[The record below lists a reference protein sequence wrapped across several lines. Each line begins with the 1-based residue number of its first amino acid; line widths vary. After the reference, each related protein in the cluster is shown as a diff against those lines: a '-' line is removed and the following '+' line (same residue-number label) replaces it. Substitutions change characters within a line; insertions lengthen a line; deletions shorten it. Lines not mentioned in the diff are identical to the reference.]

1 MGKKTAAA
9 PAEKPKP
16 DPVLFQVVKYIRKKV
31 PVKQKIFNQKRVDYC
46 SGRKMLDVLMQSS
59 FASGP
64 TQLIT
69 TREDGVGLLQ
79 RALDAGYFFRG
90 KFFDLSPKGKVKA
103 RKILMGH
110 EQQLFCDEME
120 VQSPSCER
128 DSFPSLTSGC
138 AICSRLCGST
148 THRV

>member
-120 VQSPSCER
+120 PFVWIYNPPSVKSWIYGGILGPLPCFR
-128 DSFPSLTSGC
+128 V
-138 AICSRLCGST
+138 LC
-148 THRV
+148 